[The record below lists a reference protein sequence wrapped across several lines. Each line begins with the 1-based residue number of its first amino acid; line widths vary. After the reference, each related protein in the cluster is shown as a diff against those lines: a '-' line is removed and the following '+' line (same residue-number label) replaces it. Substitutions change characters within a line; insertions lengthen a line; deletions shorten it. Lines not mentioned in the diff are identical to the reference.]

1 MMMKFLAWFIVL
13 SCTTALSCR
22 KLEGFPL
29 LNTGD
34 FNLSGSV
41 VQEHG
46 THVLKH
52 AGLSRTVVRSAEVD
66 DRDEYYKQ
74 HNKIF
79 QSKKSK
85 GGKGAYGGA
94 NVPHR
99 PSKKNAAPS
108 LLNPPCSLL
117 TVTLHVIFTLTLSF
131 PALFLNIF

>member
-22 KLEGFPL
+22 KLEGFHL
-29 LNTGD
+29 LNSGD

-46 THVLKH
+46 IH
-52 AGLSRTVVRSAEVD
+52 GLSRTVVRSAKVD
-66 DRDEYYKQ
+66 DKDEYYKQ

-85 GGKGAYGGA
+85 GGTGKGAYGGA
-94 NVPHR
+94 NVPHH

-108 LLNPPCSLL
+108 LLNPPGSLL
-117 TVTLHVIFTLTLSF
+117 TVIFTLTLSF
-131 PALFLNIF
+131 PALIPNIF